1 MQQIVVVK
9 GWEGFADRLQ
19 TLSHC
24 LQYCIKNKAAIC
36 VDWRDYMWGQETRDF
51 HDYFKIKGVETVSL
65 KTVLERVK
73 NSAKITPSAYNYK
86 LIQLPPCELIHF
98 TDFDM
103 SFSKDYDKIDSDI
116 IVSNSKGTRVWHLDN
131 LIRNIEIVDSLKSV
145 IIQNLK
151 SLIMPFTLVHL
162 RGTDRLT
169 TNQSA
174 IDSAKEKYKELLE
187 HSKVRVYLVS
197 DSKVL
202 VDMWLKD
209 FPETCQIQKDAAVLK
224 LPYSLKATHMLSQ
237 EVLEYYDVD
246 KDTLNINTIQDFI
259 TFTYASW
266 SVGHSSSYFTT
277 MAQFLS
283 KGGACGIGQWLGGYQ
298 PQRMSLKNPHSVNPF
313 DYNGIA

>member
-1 MQQIVVVK
+1 
-9 GWEGFADRLQ
+9 
-19 TLSHC
+19 
-24 LQYCIKNKAAIC
+24 
-36 VDWRDYMWGQETRDF
+36 MWGQETRDF